1 MKKLVW
7 NLLIAALPFFVFSC
21 TTPQSKQNF
30 DVAVSWKLITNFA
43 DQEQPVFR
51 AAFTLGNQGDYTLTD
66 SNWKMYFSMAPRKVI
81 ASSIQANVNI
91 TCLGGDFY
99 EMSPRSG
106 FSLPPNE
113 SLTIAYEGET
123 FAIKEADAPMGV
135 YFVYGDADLQ
145 AFSSVT
151 PDIAPFTLPEQLNRH
166 HADEEPIPTAAR
178 AYHEYNW
185 SVHPRDKVA
194 IVPTPVSQEL
204 TSEKTTIDNR
214 WGIAADEALK
224 DEADYLYTTF
234 LELGV
239 TLAGEEKQIELTLD
253 KSLTAPEAY
262 RLEIMSDRVVI
273 AGSDP
278 AGVFYGIQSIRSL
291 LPVDVFSGKNK
302 KLTLPLGVVKD
313 QPRYAY
319 RGMHVDVGRN
329 FQQKETIFKLLDMM
343 ALYKLNKLL
352 FYLTEDEGWRIEI
365 KQLPE
370 LAEAGGRRGHTIDE
384 EEHLRPAY
392 GSGIDGPYG
401 SGYYTQDEYIEIL
414 KYAHER
420 HIEIIPEVNFPGHS
434 RAAIKAMN
442 VRYNRLMAAGDE
454 KGALEYLLIDPQD
467 VSVYES
473 AQGYT
478 DNVVCVCR
486 ESVYTFYETV
496 IDEFIAMHE
505 RAGVPL
511 RWFHTGGDE
520 VAKGAWS
527 GSPMCKEFIANTPEV
542 HSVHDLQPYF
552 LKRANAMLTEKG
564 IVTGGWEE
572 VALKADAKG
581 TLQPNPYFA
590 GKQVVPYVWQ
600 NIWGNEDLGYK
611 LANGGYP
618 LVLCNVTNLYFDL
631 AYNKDPREPGLY
643 WAGFINTRSAWE
655 FVPEDMFKSTKK
667 DDMGKL
673 YDPETNFEGMEKLR
687 PSSRKNILGIQ
698 GQLWCETVKGPDML
712 EYYYLPKLLGLA
724 ERAWS
729 PHPEWAAI
737 ADHNKRNKATDAAWM
752 KFAARLGY
760 RELPRLNHINGGYT
774 YRVAPPGGVI
784 REGRLF
790 ASMPMPGF
798 DIRYTTDGS
807 EPTVQSSLY
816 TAPVAVKG
824 KVKIRAFDQEGNGSL
839 SYPVE

>member
-1 MKKLVW
+1 MKRLVL
-7 NLLIAALPFFVFSC
+7 NSFIAVCIVSAFSC
-21 TTPQSKQNF
+21 QSPQSTEDF
-30 DVAVSWKLITNFA
+30 DVAVSWELITNFA
-43 DQEQPVFR
+43 DQEKPFFQ
-51 AAFTLGNQGDYTLTD
+51 AAFTMDNKGGYTLTD
-66 SNWKMYFSMAPRKVI
+66 SNWKMYFSMAPRKVLEE
-81 ASSIQANVNI
+81 SIQARVNI
-91 TCLGGDFY
+91 RCLGGDFY
-99 EMSPRSG
+99 EMSPKAG
-106 FSLPPNE
+106 FSLQPDE
-113 SLTIAYEGET
+113 SLTITYEGET
-123 FAIKEADAPMGV
+123 FVIKEADAPMGV
-135 YFVYGDADLQ
+135 YFVFEDGDQQ
-145 AFSSVT
+145 ALSSVT
-151 PDIAPFTLPEQLNRH
+151 PEIAPFTQPEQLNRH
-166 HADEEPIPTAAR
+166 HADLEPIPTAAG
-178 AYHEYNW
+178 AYRDYNW
-185 SVHPRDKVA
+185 SVHPQDKIAVL
-194 IVPTPVSQEL
+194 PTPVSQQL
-204 TSEKTTIDNR
+204 TSERVTLDKE
-214 WGIAADEALK
+214 WGITTDETLK
-224 DEADYLYTTF
+224 NEADYLRTTF
-234 LELGV
+234 MELGI
-239 TLAGEEKQIELTLD
+239 TLSGKAKQIVLKLD
-253 KSLTAPEAY
+253 KKLAAPESY
-262 RLEIMSDRVVI
+262 RLEIMSDRVII

-291 LPVDVFSGKNK
+291 LPVDVFSKKNK
-302 KLTLPLGVVKD
+302 NVTLPLGIVED
-313 QPRYAY
+313 NPRYAY

-329 FQQKETIFKLLDMM
+329 FQQKEAIFKLLDMM

-370 LAEAGGRRGHTIDE
+370 LAEVGGRRGHTIE
-384 EEHLRPAY
+384 EEAHLRPAY

-414 KYAHER
+414 KYAQER

-442 VRYNRLMAAGDE
+442 VRYNRLKAAGDE
-454 KGALEYLLIDPQD
+454 KGAMEYLLIDPED

-486 ESVYTFYETV
+486 ESVYKFYETV

-511 RWFHTGGDE
+511 KWFHTGGDE
-520 VAKGAWS
+520 VAKGAWT
-527 GSPMCKEFIANTPEV
+527 GSPMCKEFIANMPELQ
-542 HSVHDLQPYF
+542 SVHDLQPYF
-552 LKRANAMLTEKG
+552 LKRANAMLTAKG

-572 VALKADAKG
+572 VALKADADG
-581 TLQPNPYFA
+581 NLQPNPYFA

-667 DDMGKL
+667 DDMGKP
-673 YDPETNFEGMEKLR
+673 YDPDADFEGMEMLK
-687 PSSRKNILGIQ
+687 PSKRKNILGIQ

-712 EYYYLPKLLGLA
+712 EYYYLPKLMGLA

-729 PHPEWAAI
+729 PHPGWAAI
-737 ADHNKRNKATDAAWM
+737 DDSKERGEATDAAWM

-774 YRVAPPGGVI
+774 YRVAPPGGII

-790 ASMPMPGF
+790 ASKTMPGF

-807 EPTVQSSLY
+807 EPTVQSPLY
-816 TAPVAVKG
+816 TAPVEVSG
-824 KVKIRAFDQEGNGSL
+824 NVKIKAFDKEGNGSF
-839 SYPVE
+839 SYSVK